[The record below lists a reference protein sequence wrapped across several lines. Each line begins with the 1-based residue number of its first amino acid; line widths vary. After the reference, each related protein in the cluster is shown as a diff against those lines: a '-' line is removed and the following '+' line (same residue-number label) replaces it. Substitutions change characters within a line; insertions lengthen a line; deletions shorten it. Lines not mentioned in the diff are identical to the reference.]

1 MSRPPVFALVGN
13 PNCGKS
19 TLFNAL
25 TGLKQKIGN
34 YPGVTVEKK
43 TGAAY
48 TQHGHPLTLIDLP
61 GAYSLAARSPDEAV
75 TRDVLLGRRADTPL
89 PDRVLCIVDAT
100 NLERHLYLVHQVL
113 DLGRPVIL
121 VLNMMDLAAQAG
133 LDIRAAR
140 LEKELGVPVIPCE
153 AVNGK
158 GLLELKLA
166 MSRPEPALSRH
177 AWDVPPAIAPAV
189 AELQSSLIDADAK
202 PPLIARAEALLL
214 LTDPNAVRVA
224 GSTPLSAR
232 TAAIL
237 AAWKQRWST
246 EATDW
251 SGVLVNSRYDAIARL
266 TAGVTLRRK
275 PRPGAASIQQRSDRI
290 DAVLT
295 HPVLGWLALGAIMT
309 ALFLSIFLF
318 AGYPMG
324 LIENLQDAAAQAV
337 RSRMAAGDLRDLLT
351 DGVIAGVG
359 SVLVFLPQILILF
372 FFIGLLESTGYMARV
387 AFIMDRLMA
396 KVGLNGKAFIPLLSS
411 YACAIPGIMAAR
423 TMENAKDRLVTILIA
438 PFMSC
443 SARLP
448 VYLLMIAMLVPG
460 PTLNDALLKVGIM
473 TGLYALGTA
482 GAFGFAWLFKR
493 TLVKGEPSLMIM
505 ELPPYRLPR
514 LGEVVRQMAGRG
526 WMFLRRAGTTIL
538 GISIVLWFLAAY
550 PKPNDTPAADDAAT
564 AGTPAAAVHA
574 AAASAAAPATAAPAA
589 PAQFD
594 LNRLKSNDV
603 AAAIATTAAPEA
615 PSSPH
620 PSSAASPAKP
630 AVTTAAAATTTAAD
644 TPADTPAAAADTA
657 AAERQLAQSF
667 AGMAGRAIEPII
679 EPLGF
684 DWRIGIGIIGSL
696 AAREVFISTMG
707 TVFSIENADEEPET
721 LREAFAKAAWPDGR
735 PLFTPLVCVT
745 LLVFYVFAM
754 QCLATLAVVRR
765 ETHSLRWPAFQ
776 LAYMTGAAWIIC
788 LLIHQGGRLLGF

>member
-1 MSRPPVFALVGN
+1 MSRQPVFALVGN

-43 TGAAY
+43 TGTAY

-61 GAYSLAARSPDEAV
+61 GTYSLAARSPDEAV

-100 NLERHLYLVHQVL
+100 NLERNLYLVHQVL
-113 DLGRPVIL
+113 DLGRPVVL

-133 LDIRAAR
+133 IDVRAAR

-158 GLLELKLA
+158 GLVELKLA

-177 AWDVPPAIAPAV
+177 AWDVPAAIAPAV
-189 AELQSSLIDADAK
+189 AELQSSLTDADAK

-224 GSTPLSAR
+224 GSTPLSDR
-232 TAAIL
+232 TASIL
-237 AAWKQRWST
+237 ATWKQRW
-246 EATDW
+246 EMEGTDW
-251 SGVLVNSRYDAIARL
+251 SGILVNSRYDAIARL
-266 TAGVTLRRK
+266 TEGVIVQHK
-275 PRPGAASIQQRSDRI
+275 QRPSAASIQQRSDRI

-324 LIENLQDAAAQAV
+324 LIESLQDAATQAV
-337 RSRMAAGDLRDLLT
+337 QSRMAEGDLRDLIT

-359 SVLVFLPQILILF
+359 SVIVFLPQILILF

-411 YACAIPGIMAAR
+411 YACAIPGIMATR
-423 TMENAKDRLVTILIA
+423 TMENSKDRLVTILIA

-460 PTLNDALLKVGIM
+460 STFSDALLKVGIM
-473 TGLYALGTA
+473 VGLYALGTT

-493 TLVKGEPSLMIM
+493 TLIKGEPSLMIM

-514 LGEVVRQMAGRG
+514 LGEVVRQMAERG

-550 PKPNDTPAADDAAT
+550 PKINDSGAAGGEVTSGKYQVASE
-564 AGTPAAAVHA
+564 AG
-574 AAASAAAPATAAPAA
+574 AASQGAKPKEIPNAQNANGAASSPAT
-589 PAQFD
+589 
-594 LNRLKSNDV
+594 S
-603 AAAIATTAAPEA
+603 
-615 PSSPH
+615 
-620 PSSAASPAKP
+620 
-630 AVTTAAAATTTAAD
+630 
-644 TPADTPAAAADTA
+644 
-657 AAERQLAQSF
+657 AERQLEQSF

-721 LREAFAKAAWPDGR
+721 LRDAFARAAWPDGR

-765 ETHSLRWPAFQ
+765 ETNSLRWPAFQ
-776 LAYMTGAAWIIC
+776 LAYMTGTAWVVC
-788 LLIHQGGRLLGF
+788 LVIHQGGRLLGF